1 LNWKYLGADYQY
13 SPETTYTF
21 ENGLFSTPKA
31 VLIETHY
38 RPSNGQPFLDLF
50 AALFHITFL

>member
-1 LNWKYLGADYQY
+1 LGADDQY